1 MRLSSILAL
10 CLTICCAQARA
21 IRVITDELGR
31 TVSVPDHPHR
41 LICLLPSVVDDVYAL
56 GAAADVIAV
65 SDYTKYPAQAREKP
79 SVGPPLSPSL
89 EMIVALHP
97 DLVLGDGAMN
107 HVETLSRLQQM
118 GIPVFMVDPHGVAGI
133 YRSLNSL
140 GHALNRD
147 DAARNLIARLHQ
159 REAAVRARVQGKPA
173 VRVLMPVWYDPVVTI
188 GSHAYITELIELAGG
203 HSITSDIPQE
213 WPQLSLEA
221 VLARSPEALLLV
233 RGSKMSVDAVKNRPG
248 WSELPAV
255 RNNRVYYVGDEIN
268 YPSPVAFDAL
278 EELAKEF
285 HP

>member
-1 MRLSSILAL
+1 MTRSCVLAL
-10 CLTICCAQARA
+10 CLIACCAQVRA
-21 IRVITDELGR
+21 VRIVTDELGR

-41 LICLLPSVVDDVYAL
+41 LICLLPSLVDDVYAL
-56 GAAADVIAV
+56 GASKDVVAV
-65 SDYTKYPAQAREKP
+65 SDYTKFPVEAREKP

-89 EMIVALHP
+89 EIIVALHP
-97 DLVLGDGAMN
+97 DLVLGDGDMN
-107 HVETLSRLQQM
+107 RVEILSHLEQL
-118 GIPVFMVDPHGVAGI
+118 GIPVFMVNPHGVAGI
-133 YRSLNSL
+133 YHSLDSL
-140 GHALNRD
+140 GQALNRD
-147 DAARNLIARLHQ
+147 DAARDLITRLHK
-159 REAAVRARVQGKPA
+159 REASVRARVEGKSA

-203 HSITSDIPQE
+203 QSVTSDIPEE

-233 RGSKMSVDAVKNRPG
+233 RGSKMSIDAIKNRPG
-248 WSELPAV
+248 WREIPAV

-278 EELAKEF
+278 EELAREF

>member
-21 IRVITDELGR
+21 IRVVTDELGR

-65 SDYTKYPAQAREKP
+65 SDYTKYPAEAHEKP

-89 EMIVALHP
+89 EMIVALHA

-159 REAAVRARVQGKPA
+159 REAAVRARVQGKSA
-173 VRVLMPVWYDPVVTI
+173 IRVLMPVWYDPVVTI